1 MESVVCLGKLPLS
14 RIMHLIFPDHS
25 TLIATMALRPPA
37 DAEILQSPMST
48 CWIWCPAP
56 GVIVTVIKG
65 VLSAQAATRIDEILR
80 NLTANGNKHEDF
92 HDWEGMTDY
101 DGQAR
106 VTLTNT
112 ALALRATN
120 ERVHL
125 LVRSKAVAMGV
136 KVASAVLGN
145 ITSHLDR
152 ASFES
157 ALEESI
163 SRHQKG

>member
-1 MESVVCLGKLPLS
+1 MPLQ
-14 RIMHLIFPDHS
+14 
-25 TLIATMALRPPA
+25 PPA
-37 DAEILQSPMST
+37 DAELVQSPLGT

-56 GVIVTVIKG
+56 DVIVSLFKG
-65 VLSAQAATRIDEILR
+65 VLSAQAATRIDDILR
-80 NLTANGNKHEDF
+80 RLTANGNKHDAF

-112 ALALRATN
+112 ALALRPSS

-125 LVRSKAVAMGV
+125 LVRSKTVAMGV
-136 KVASAVLGN
+136 KVASVVLP
-145 ITSHLDR
+145 TLFSHLDR

-163 SRHQKG
+163 TRRRKS